1 MDEGLKIQPN
11 GMAKF
16 SACAMEP
23 CSHHPLLTRRHSV
36 GDDALSDRVSLDLVE
51 DVNAINCRDDDR
63 TGLTYGM
70 LRVRE
75 RLARRRIS
83 NREHQAF
90 SALGKRA
97 KSFKVDG
104 ERVMSLDEIQTVLEG
119 RLDGKNFTICVLGP
133 AGEGKSTL
141 INTLLLSPVC
151 EVGRGPGARTHGI
164 SQTVH
169 SVALGN
175 DKRAD
180 LKVYDSAG
188 LRGNPAEDEHVK
200 RQLRELEPDLVIV
213 CFSMDAHAGRSF
225 PVVQDFTLGHLRQV
239 WKDDAIL
246 RKKTIIVLT
255 KANVVFE
262 DYKKD
267 FLLQMSART
276 DEDNFGVEKA
286 TLQAAEAVNRDF
298 EEWKRDF
305 QERNHDNV
313 FGSVPIVIAGR
324 VEFANG
330 KPTRL
335 TPIGKQSEWLH
346 QLWEVV
352 GIAVDEN
359 LAALFHYVI
368 IETRGNSDVLEDF
381 REKLREFNGILLKKG
396 AAVAGATAVLIGVG
410 AVAIA
415 LTPITLGVSLGLAGA
430 AVGLGA
436 IALGKLGKDNLRVRK
451 KRMSD
456 LTIQN
461 PTTFLKEV

>member
-1 MDEGLKIQPN
+1 
-11 GMAKF
+11 MAK
-16 SACAMEP
+16 SGACAMQP
-23 CSHHPLLTRRHSV
+23 CTHHPLLTKQPSF
-36 GDDALSDRVSLDLVE
+36 GDDAASDFGSLE
-51 DVNAINCRDDDR
+51 DINTIACREEDR
-63 TGLTYGM
+63 PGSTYGA
-70 LRVRE
+70 LRRRRVC
-75 RLARRRIS
+75 RRIS

-90 SALGKRA
+90 SALRKRV
-97 KSFKVDG
+97 KGFKVDG
-104 ERVMSLDEIQTVLEG
+104 ERVMSLEEIQTVLEG
-119 RLDGKNFTICVLGP
+119 RLDGKEFTICVLGP

-151 EVGRGPGARTHGI
+151 EVGRGPGARTQGI
-164 SQTVH
+164 NQTVH

-188 LRGNPAEDEHVK
+188 FRGNQGEDERVK

-213 CFSMDAHAGRSF
+213 CFSMDAHAGRSLPF
-225 PVVQDFTLGHLRQV
+225 VQDFTLGHLRQV
-239 WKDDAIL
+239 WEDEAIF
-246 RKKTIIVLT
+246 REKTVLVLT
-255 KANVVFE
+255 KANSVFE
-262 DYKKD
+262 EYKEE
-267 FLLQMSART
+267 FLLQIAA
-276 DEDNFGVEKA
+276 DHEENNFGVEEA
-286 TLQAAEAVNRDF
+286 MLQAAEAVNCDF

-305 QERNHDNV
+305 QERNNGNV
-313 FGSVPIVIAGR
+313 FRGMPIVQAGR

-330 KPTRL
+330 KPTSL
-335 TPIGKQSEWLH
+335 TPIGKQSEWLN

-368 IETRGNSDVLEDF
+368 IETRGNGDVPEDF
-381 REKLREFNGILLKKG
+381 REKLQKFNGILLKKG

-415 LTPITLGVSLGLAGA
+415 LTPVTLGISLGLAGA

-451 KRMSD
+451 RRMSG

-461 PTTFLKEV
+461 PTTFTNEVC